1 MQASPLV
8 VRMKVEELTQESQQF
23 EGDRRRAAKLQIER
37 ETGIDEAMVKK
48 LVYFFYDRVREDEM
62 LAPVFNTRISNWDK
76 HLGQMCDFWS
86 SVVLMSGRYHGQPM
100 QKHAPLPV
108 GGIHFD
114 RWLELF
120 RASAR
125 EVCPPVAAE
134 HFIVRAERI
143 AESLELGIAG
153 SRGEMLRTGER
164 LMPLGG

>member
-1 MQASPLV
+1 MV
-8 VRMKVEELTQESQQF
+8 TESHEF
-23 EGDRRRAAKLQIER
+23 EADRRRAAQLLVER
-37 ETGIDEAMVKK
+37 ETGIDEAMVKT
-48 LVYFFYDRVREDEM
+48 LVHSFYDRVREDEM
-62 LAPVFNTRISNWDK
+62 LAPVFNARVSNWDK
-76 HLGQMCDFWS
+76 HLNQMCDFWS

-108 GGIHFD
+108 GGVHFD

-120 RASAR
+120 RTSAR
-125 EVCPPVAAE
+125 KVCPPVAAE

-164 LMPLGG
+164 LMPVADIKK